1 MTTQQTQTPQ
11 QRVAA
16 AEKALGEARA
26 RAEYHGWSG
35 AAANAYVAAKRE
47 MRAADRVVREAREK
61 VEREADRDATKGK
74 GAAAYAIIA
83 GVVVA
88 AIIAVLLLINAAH
101 GGAF

>member
-35 AAANAYVAAKRE
+35 AAANAYTAAKRE
-47 MRAADRVVREAREK
+47 YRAAARAAMTK
-61 VEREADRDATKGK
+61 AARDATEGK

-83 GVVVA
+83 GVVVT